1 MNKNKINN
9 LTLGADPEF
18 FLHNIAKGRIEPAVG
33 LIGGT
38 KENGLFIPTGES
50 VLEDNVMVEFTT
62 TICKDAK
69 ELNDSIQRALTHLKN
84 TLPQYYEF
92 VFKASHVFEPA
103 DLSSEQA
110 QEIGCEADYNA
121 YTLRMNKPAS
131 AKNLMRTC
139 SGHIH
144 LGYDNPSIDTSLDL
158 VMIMDVFLGIPSV
171 LLDEDRDRR
180 KMYGKA
186 GCYRLK
192 RYGVEYRVLSNFW
205 VNKPELVEWVVTNIN
220 QGIKYYEE
228 NGIEAFDFK
237 SVSKCINTYDTEL
250 AKAFIDKFNINMPES
265 YVNTEWELIKEE
277 NKTVEAS

>member
-1 MNKNKINN
+1 MNNKKINN

-92 VFKASHVFEPA
+92 VFKASHVFEPV

-110 QEIGCEADYNA
+110 QEIGCEPDYNA
-121 YTLRMNKPAS
+121 YTLRMNKPAN

-139 SGHIH
+139 SGHLH

-158 VMIMDVFLGIPSV
+158 VMIMDIFLGIPSV
-171 LLDEDRDRR
+171 LLDEDRTRR

-205 VNKPELVEWVVTNIN
+205 ANNPELVEWVVSNIN
-220 QGIKYYEE
+220 QGIKYYVE
-228 NGIEAFDFK
+228 NGVEAIDYK
-237 SVSKCINTYDTEL
+237 SVSKCINTYDVNL
-250 AKAFIDKFNINMPES
+250 AKAFIDKFSINMPES
-265 YVNTEWELIKEE
+265 YIDTEWELVKEE

>member
-62 TICKDAK
+62 TICKNAK
-69 ELNDSIQRALTHLKN
+69 ELNESIQRALTYLKN

-92 VFKASHVFEPA
+92 VFKASHIFEPA
-103 DLSSEQA
+103 DLDSEQA
-110 QEIGCEADYNA
+110 QEIGCSPDYNA
-121 YTLRMNKPAS
+121 YTLRMNKPAN
-131 AKNLMRTC
+131 AKSLMRTC

-144 LGYDNPSIDTSLDL
+144 LGYDNTSIDTSLDL
-158 VMIMDVFLGIPSV
+158 VMIMDLFLGVPSV
-171 LLDEDRDRR
+171 LIDEDKDRR

-205 VNKPELVEWVVTNIN
+205 VNNPELVNWVVNNIN

-228 NGIEAFDFK
+228 NGLEGIDFK
-237 SVSKCINTYDTEL
+237 SVIKCVNTYDTEL
-250 AKAFIDKFNINMPES
+250 AKQFISKFNINIPDS
-265 YVNTEWELIKEE
+265 YVNTEWELIKET

>member
-18 FLHNIAKGRIEPAVG
+18 FLYNIAKGRIEPAVG

-50 VLEDNVMVEFTT
+50 ILEDNVMVEFTT
-62 TICKDAK
+62 TVCKNAE
-69 ELNDSIQRALTHLKN
+69 ELNSSIKRALAHLRN
-84 TLPQYYEF
+84 VLPQYYEF

-103 DLSSEQA
+103 DLNSQQA
-110 QEIGCEADYNA
+110 QEIGCEPDYNA
-121 YTLRMNKPAS
+121 YTLRMNKPGNP
-131 AKNLMRTC
+131 KNLMRTC

-192 RYGVEYRVLSNFW
+192 KYGVEYRVLSNFW
-205 VNKPELVEWVVTNIN
+205 VNKPELVNWVVNNIN

-228 NGIEAFDFK
+228 NGLNGIDFK
-237 SVSKCINTYDTEL
+237 SVNKCINTYNTDL
-250 AKAFIDKFNINMPES
+250 AKAFIDKFSINMPDS